1 LRQQARPWH
10 EALVVEAAVAV
21 AVLTPQV
28 AQLTSRVAA
37 LTLQVA
43 VLISA
48 VEAFAA
54 VGTAAVATDPELL
67 LA

>member
-1 LRQQARPWH
+1 
-10 EALVVEAAVAV
+10 LVVEAAVAV

-43 VLISA
+43 VLTLQVAVLISA

-54 VGTAAVATDPELL
+54 VGTVAVATDPELL
-67 LA
+67 PA